1 VRYHEEVFAGNFQLV
16 EEVADF
22 LAEAVGVDDVRF
34 LLPRQALQ
42 NLVDAV
48 DVGRRQKERL
58 ESTFQNICS
67 SSHPTFRTR
76 KLEWSLPTLSA

>member
-1 VRYHEEVFAGNFQLV
+1 
-16 EEVADF
+16 
-22 LAEAVGVDDVRF
+22 
-34 LLPRQALQ
+34 LPRQALQ